1 VEEIKTFAGLI
12 RDTTTAEGSDDA
24 KFTTVVIVR
33 ARNEEQALR
42 RLKAIAARGQE
53 LEHCHDGTPV
63 YEVFLDAHFIE

>member
-1 VEEIKTFAGLI
+1 
-12 RDTTTAEGSDDA
+12 
-24 KFTTVVIVR
+24 VIVR
-33 ARNEEQALR
+33 ARNEEQALW

>member
-1 VEEIKTFAGLI
+1 VEEIKTFARLI

-33 ARNEEQALR
+33 ARNEEQALW